1 MSAEYDT
8 EKALP
13 PKNPHLGATQLGYV
27 DEDKDVKNAT
37 ANRFGALAPALTKLF
52 AIGVEARGVERVLE
66 HERDP
71 KLVWNK

>member
-13 PKNPHLGATQLGYV
+13 PKSSHLGATQLV
-27 DEDKDVKNAT
+27 DEDEAVKNAT